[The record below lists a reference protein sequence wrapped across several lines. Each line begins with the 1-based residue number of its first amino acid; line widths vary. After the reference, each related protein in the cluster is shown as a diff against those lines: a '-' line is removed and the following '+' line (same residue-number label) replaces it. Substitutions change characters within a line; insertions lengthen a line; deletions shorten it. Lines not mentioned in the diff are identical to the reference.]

1 MLPMTLREKQSFY
14 GEKITEDIYKPDQI
28 QKIVEGVT
36 EMLIRQQ
43 ENNDEISF
51 LLMLRRGSTN
61 AVFTLRLLQKK
72 FSQKEGNVLFLFVDS
87 QETLDRVPGD
97 VV

>member
-1 MLPMTLREKQSFY
+1 
-14 GEKITEDIYKPDQI
+14 
-28 QKIVEGVT
+28 
-36 EMLIRQQ
+36 MLIRQQ

-61 AVFTLRLLQKK
+61 AVFTLRWLQKK